1 MNRTLGLGTLMLCGS
16 LMGCPRPTPIAPTGP
31 EDTFEN
37 PRSIYMDPRVG
48 SSVARLAAPPP
59 PISGGTLRVADG
71 WAIASDPD
79 RDRIVVIDYAA
90 SQRVHDTV
98 ALARGSEP
106 GRVIV
111 DGSGRAHAVLRGSDQ
126 IYSFDPESPRN
137 GRLRDVCSMPRGI
150 AWEAEGDALHVACRG
165 GEIMTLPAEGG
176 AAIRSIRIKEGDLR
190 DVLVRHGRLMVTR
203 FRDAELLELTED
215 GAIARRITPTTTIDP
230 FNGSYDPE
238 TGEFSEAEFHPS
250 VAWRT
255 ISLPSGEIAMVHQR
269 ASDSELQTAPG
280 AYYSSGLCNGS
291 IVQSAVTFMGDD
303 GVFDAPNLAEA
314 SLMVDVA
321 VSEDGESVAVVNAGN
336 QSGVSSVVVY
346 PRSSLDY
353 PSNCIDSYG
362 YGGIEGIENAIAVEF
377 GAGDYLLVQQ
387 REPARLV
394 VVNRRGGEHVAEIDL
409 GGESVFDTGHAI
421 FHGNAGRGTACA
433 SCHPEGGDDGRTW
446 RFANM
451 GPRRTPAM
459 HGGVMQTAP
468 FHWDGDLADM
478 RALSAMVFTG
488 RMGGP
493 SLSNPQ
499 VDALGGWLDE
509 QPPPALPAPTD
520 PDAVLRGRDLF
531 YGEAQCATCHSGGMY
546 TNNQTVAVGTG
557 QAFQV
562 PSLVGVS
569 LRLPVMHNGCA
580 RTLHDRFRPD
590 CGGGDEHGRTLHLS
604 EQQTGDLVAFLETL

>member
-1 MNRTLGLGTLMLCGS
+1 MNRTLGLVILVLSGS
-16 LMGCPRPTPIAPTGP
+16 LMGCPRPAPISEP
-31 EDTFEN
+31 ETAFEN

-48 SSVARLAAPPP
+48 SSVSRLATPPP
-59 PISGGTLRVADG
+59 SISGGTLRVVDG
-71 WAIASDPD
+71 WAIASDSD

-90 SQRVHDTV
+90 SRRVHDV
-98 ALARGSEP
+98 VSLARGSEP

-111 DGSGRAHAVLRGSDQ
+111 DGSGQAHAVLRGSDQ
-126 IYSFDPESPRN
+126 IYSFDPEAPRN
-137 GRLRDVCSMPRGI
+137 GRLRGVCPMPRGI
-150 AWEAEGDALHVACRG
+150 AWDAEGNVLHVACRG
-165 GEIMTLPAEGG
+165 GELMTLPAEGG

-190 DVLVRHGRLMVTR
+190 DVVVRRGRLMVSR
-203 FRDAELLELTED
+203 FRDAELIELAPD
-215 GAIARRITPTTTIDP
+215 GTIARRISPTTTLDP
-230 FNGSYDPE
+230 LSGTYNPE
-238 TGEFSEAEFHPS
+238 TGEFSEAVFHPA

-255 ISLPSGEIAMVHQR
+255 ISLPNGEVAMVHQR

-280 AYYSSGLCNGS
+280 AYYSSSLCNGS

-303 GVFDAPNLAEA
+303 GVTDAPNLANA

-336 QSGVSSVVVY
+336 QSGVDNVVVY
-346 PRSSLDY
+346 PRRSLNE
-353 PSNCIDSYG
+353 PSGCVDSYG
-362 YGGIEGIENAIAVEF
+362 SAQISDIENAIAVEF
-377 GAGDYLLVQQ
+377 GAGESLLIQQ

-394 VVNRRGGEHVAEIDL
+394 IVNRVDGEHVADIDL
-409 GGESVFDTGHAI
+409 GGESVFDTGHAL

-459 HGGVMQTAP
+459 HGGVLATAP

-493 SLSNPQ
+493 SLSISQ

-509 QPPPALPAPTD
+509 LPSPELAAPPD
-520 PDAVLRGRDLF
+520 PEAVSRGRALF

-562 PSLVGVS
+562 PSLVRVS
-569 LRLPVMHNGCA
+569 LRLPVMHDGCA
-580 RTLHDRFRPD
+580 RTLHDRFRPE
-590 CGGGDEHGRTLHLS
+590 CGGGDEHGRTSQLN
-604 EQQTGDLVAFLETL
+604 EAGVDDLVAFLETL